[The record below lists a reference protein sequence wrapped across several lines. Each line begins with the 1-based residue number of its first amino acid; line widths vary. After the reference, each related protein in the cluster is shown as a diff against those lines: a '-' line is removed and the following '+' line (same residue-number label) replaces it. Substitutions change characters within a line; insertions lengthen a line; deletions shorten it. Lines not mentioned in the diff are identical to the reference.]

1 MRNTIKLILATASV
15 ALLAACGGGG
25 GGDSSNSG
33 VAPGISAEG
42 AWQGSTSSGYALN
55 VLVLENNEMWAV
67 FGTQTNNVLTVFGF
81 DRGNGTQSGSAFS
94 GTGTEY
100 FYTGSRTRGSFNATV
115 NPGVSL
121 NGTVTGL
128 QAVTFNTTPLTTSY
142 SYNTPAQISTVSGS
156 WTGSLLDG
164 SPASVN
170 VSSTGSF
177 AGVNSGCSFT
187 GTVVPRPSGKN
198 VFDATV
204 TFGPSPC
211 VLANQSASGIAAA
224 YPTTTGRTQLIL
236 GLTNSSNTIGTMF
249 FAQR

>member
-1 MRNTIKLILATASV
+1 MNNIVRAVKTSVLVCSV
-15 ALLAACGGGG
+15 AVLTACGGGG
-25 GGDSSNSG
+25 GGVD
-33 VAPGISAEG
+33 APGISAEG

-100 FYTGSRTRGSFNATV
+100 FYTGSATRGSFNATV

-142 SYNTPAQISTVSGS
+142 SYNTPAQISTVS
-156 WTGSLLDG
+156 
-164 SPASVN
+164 
-170 VSSTGSF
+170 
-177 AGVNSGCSFT
+177 
-187 GTVVPRPSGKN
+187 
-198 VFDATV
+198 
-204 TFGPSPC
+204 
-211 VLANQSASGIAAA
+211 
-224 YPTTTGRTQLIL
+224 
-236 GLTNSSNTIGTMF
+236 
-249 FAQR
+249 